1 MTYKKE
7 MKVLDWILRNILFDT
22 SSESTKIISVVLKQ
36 TGTPGFFAPLLKAET
51 MALYSINNPL
61 LH

>member
-1 MTYKKE
+1 